1 MTGTTFPGFPA
12 GAMAFLS
19 ELARNNERAWFAENK
34 NRYEELVREPALD
47 FIQAMGQPIADA
59 APRFVAVPRKTGGSL
74 MRPYRDTRFSKDK
87 TPYKTN
93 VGIQFRHEFA
103 RDVHAPGFYVH
114 IHPEEVFLAVG
125 SWRPAP
131 EALRAIRERIVDHP
145 ETWTAV
151 RDQKSFRRR
160 FDLAGESLKR
170 APKGVD
176 RDHPLLDDLKR
187 KDFVAVRN
195 LDPAVVC
202 SPRLQQQAVSAF
214 ATAIPFMRFLCDA
227 TGAPWD

>member
-1 MTGTTFPGFPA
+1 MTASAFPGFPGDA
-12 GAMAFLS
+12 LAFLA

-34 NRYEELVREPALD
+34 ARYEERVREPALD
-47 FIQAMGQPIADA
+47 FIQAMGQPLADA
-59 APRFVAVPRKTGGSL
+59 APRFVAVPKKTGGSL

-131 EALRAIRERIVDHP
+131 EALRAIRDAIVERP
-145 ETWTAV
+145 EAWAAA
-151 RDQKSFRRR
+151 RDDKAFRRR

-170 APKGVD
+170 APRGYD
-176 RDHPLLDDLKR
+176 RDHPLLDDLRR
-187 KDFVAVRN
+187 KDFVAVRA
-195 LDPAVVC
+195 LDPAMVTT
-202 SPRLQQQAVSAF
+202 PKLQREATAAF
-214 ATAIPFMRFLCDA
+214 AAAVPFMRFLCDA

>member
-1 MTGTTFPGFPA
+1 MTGKAFAGFPG
-12 GAMAFLS
+12 GAMKFLA
-19 ELARNNERAWFAENK
+19 ELARNNERAWFAEHK
-34 NRYEELVREPALD
+34 QRYEELVREPALD
-47 FIQAMGQPIADA
+47 FIQAMGQPIADI
-59 APRFVAVPRKTGGSL
+59 APRFVAVPKKTGGSL

-103 RDVHAPGFYVH
+103 KDVHAPGFYVH

-131 EALRAIRERIVDHP
+131 EALRAIRERIAEAPDA
-145 ETWTAV
+145 WTTAW
-151 RDQKSFRRR
+151 DNAGFRRR
-160 FDLAGESLKR
+160 FEPAGESLKR
-170 APKGVD
+170 APRGFD
-176 RDHPLLDDLKR
+176 RDHPLACDLKR

-195 LDPAVVC
+195 LDPAVVAT
-202 SPRLQQQAVSAF
+202 PRLQREAAASFAAAV
-214 ATAIPFMRFLCDA
+214 PLMQFLCGA

>member
-1 MTGTTFPGFPA
+1 MKGTVFPGFPA
-12 GAMAFLS
+12 AAMAFLA
-19 ELARNNERAWFAENK
+19 ELARNNDRAWFAENK
-34 NRYEELVREPALD
+34 ARYEALVREPALD
-47 FIQAMGQPIADA
+47 FVQAMGQPIADV
-59 APRFVAVPRKTGGSL
+59 APRFVAIPKKTGGSL

-125 SWRPAP
+125 CWRPASDP
-131 EALRAIRERIVDHP
+131 LRAIRERIVDHP
-145 ETWTAV
+145 DTWTMV
-151 RDQKSFRRR
+151 RDDRGFRRR
-160 FDLAGESLKR
+160 FELAGDALKR
-170 APKGVD
+170 APRGFD
-176 RDHPLLDDLKR
+176 RDHPLADDLRR

-195 LDPAVVC
+195 LDPAVV
-202 SPRLQQQAVSAF
+202 STPRLQREAVTAF
-214 ATAIPFMRFLCDA
+214 AAAAPFMRFLCEA